1 MKKLIFIQI
10 TIIVSA
16 FAAIAQTADE
26 KTLLKFIA
34 DYDRAYE
41 TNDIRFVERNLHEDY
56 ILVLD
61 GERKNRAELLAEIR
75 QDIAAPQARKR
86 DLQSTNDSLRVVGEV
101 AVAAGLIDW
110 KESEKNNTNA
120 GQERYTLIF
129 ERRGGRWLL
138 LSEHIS
144 SIRRDRAAME
154 AEVTKA
160 SSDYTEMIR
169 RRDVAA
175 IERVLTDEYVSTNEA
190 GQIRNKAQDLERQK
204 NNPYKIESLAMSDQ
218 KVRVYGSNIAVETGK
233 VTFKGA
239 DKNGKTTA
247 GSERYTSTWIRRDG
261 RWQIIADHISSI
273 AATESAANANEEAEI
288 RRVLDE
294 YLTAM
299 QQPQPERDRA
309 RELLLTGD
317 YFYLGVDGLPADKKF
332 VMERQRRNGLK
343 LNSLKAADVAIR
355 RYGDTAIVTM
365 RSASA
370 GVDKNQSFGGDGAA
384 NGYAT
389 ILIRQNGAW
398 RIAADVVGREIK

>member
-75 QDIAAPQARKR
+75 KDIAAPQARKR

-332 VMERQRRNGLK
+332 VMERQQRNGLK
-343 LNSLKAADVAIR
+343 LNSLKTADVAIR